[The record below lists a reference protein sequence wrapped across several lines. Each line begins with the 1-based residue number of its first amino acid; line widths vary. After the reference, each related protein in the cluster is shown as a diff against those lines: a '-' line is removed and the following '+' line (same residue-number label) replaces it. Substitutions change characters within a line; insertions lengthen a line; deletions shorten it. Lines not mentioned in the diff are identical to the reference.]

1 MVNYACSQGLSTWR
15 PAFRFQL
22 LSRSQCSNSHGEHH
36 CLRDYALS
44 SQAGGQEEEKQVG
57 RGVV

>member
-44 SQAGGQEEEKQVG
+44 SQAGAQEEEKQVG